1 MSLSTFS
8 TFYYG
13 FEVTA
18 DTRYLCFNE
27 GGSEIIADVELGSY
41 TPTELAVIIKTA
53 LDTAGA
59 LTYTVAFNRSTRSF
73 TISSTSTFALLVS
86 SGSATASVFSVI
98 GFTGA
103 DRTGASS
110 YAGGTSGSEYKPQFI
125 LQDHIAIE
133 DWQELVKPSVQTTAN
148 GKVEVVRFGIE
159 KFMQCNIKFATNLN
173 IAADGINL
181 KNNPTGVED
190 LRAFMQY
197 LITKK
202 PVEFMKDLADRNTFQ
217 TFILEKTD
225 NDSKGTGY
233 KLVEL
238 YSKNLPNFF
247 ETGKLVFRLIE

>member
-18 DTRYLCFNE
+18 DTRYLCFDE

-41 TPTELAVIIKTA
+41 TPTELAIKIKTA

-73 TISSTSTFALLVS
+73 TISSTSNFSLLVS
-86 SGSATASVFSVI
+86 SGSATASVFEVI

-110 YAGGTSGSEYKPQFI
+110 YAGSSCGSEYKPQFV
-125 LQDHIAIE
+125 LQDHIATD

-148 GKVEVVRFGIE
+148 GKVEVVRFGTE
-159 KFMQCNIKFATNLN
+159 KFMQCNIMYATNLS
-173 IAADGINL
+173 IAADNSII
-181 KNNPTGVED
+181 KNNPNGVED
-190 LRAFMQY
+190 LRSFMRY
-197 LITKK
+197 LTTKK
-202 PVEFMKDLADRNTFQ
+202 PIEFMKDISDRNTFQ
-217 TFILEKTD
+217 TFLLEKTQD
-225 NDSKGTGY
+225 ESDGTGY